1 MKLLKLLAG
10 FHEKTLVTFFILLL
24 ICHMSLEARVLETN
38 KMNDFLKEIDENTVV
53 FFDIDD
59 TLIYI
64 PTMMGNSVWWTYC
77 QRVANKNN
85 WDQVK
90 VATVL
95 WPTLNQA
102 ANKVKTNLVDK
113 TAPEL
118 IKGLQDRGIPVFGL
132 TARSRQIMGDYAFD
146 MTTILDLS
154 RLGIIFTQTEIDMPA
169 LRGGVIFTSTQ
180 LKGPFIERF
189 LKKLKQK
196 IKKVVFID
204 DNWSQIH
211 SVDSCMAT
219 LKIPTVCFRYGKMDN
234 AYDNFDP
241 IVANIQLKAVLENDT
256 IFTNEEASDIANH
269 LTINDPHFYLKYLFE
284 NEVKPEIDPAYF

>member
-1 MKLLKLLAG
+1 MNLSKV
-10 FHEKTLVTFFILLL
+10 VTFFILLIISL
-24 ICHMSLEARVLETN
+24 ASLEARVLETN
-38 KMNDFLKEIDENTVV
+38 RMSDLLQEIDDNTVV

-64 PTMMGNSVWWTYC
+64 PTMMGNSVWWNYC
-77 QRVANKNN
+77 QNVASKNN
-85 WDQVK
+85 WDQIK

-95 WPTLNQA
+95 WPLLHQA
-102 ANKVKTNLVDK
+102 AIKVKTELVDE

-132 TARSRQIMGDYAFD
+132 TARSRQILGDYAFD

-169 LRGGVIFTSTQ
+169 LRGGVLFTNTQ
-180 LKGPFIERF
+180 LKGPFVERF

-196 IKKVVFID
+196 KTKVVFID
-204 DNWSQIH
+204 DNLYQVQ

-219 LKIPTVCFRYGKMDN
+219 LKIPTVCFRYSKMDK
-234 AYDNFDP
+234 AYENFDP
-241 IVANIQLKAVLENDT
+241 TVANIQLKGALENET
-256 IFTNEEASDIANH
+256 IFTNEQASDIADH
-269 LTINDPHFYLKYLFE
+269 LKISDPHFYLRYLIE
-284 NEVKPEIDPAYF
+284 NDVKPNAQLTYL